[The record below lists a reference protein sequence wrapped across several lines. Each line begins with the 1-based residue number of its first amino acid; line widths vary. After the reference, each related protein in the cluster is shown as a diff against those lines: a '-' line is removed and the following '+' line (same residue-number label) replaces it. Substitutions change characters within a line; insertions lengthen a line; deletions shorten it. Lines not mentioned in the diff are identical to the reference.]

1 MMVMKEIFNFI
12 SKCKLLCVFLVIL
25 LGCSTKDNSTTSK
38 NEIDHA
44 IQRMAKDFVELKPM
58 QGFPYQDIT
67 LSEAYY
73 WQGKMAEYLGVE
85 YGGVIGYKTGGH
97 NVGPTFPTFPPDG
110 IRGLLLEK
118 MIFPSNSSVRLDA
131 TMRGFLE
138 ADLAFRVKDDSINEA
153 QNDLEILAGLDAIIP
168 FAEVPDPYYED
179 GTRTVF
185 GTVVSNMGSRFS
197 FVGEPVLLEANELW
211 LEKINNFTYA
221 VHDENGVLIEEGKI
235 KGWYEPLKVVYWLRD
250 HLLLSGIRLKAGD
263 LLSLGNIGII
273 RQLHPNSPR
282 GPAYQSNSFTLSYY
296 GLSDQSVSVTINV
309 DRGD

>member
-1 MMVMKEIFNFI
+1 MMAMKEIFNFI

-73 WQGKMAEYLGVE
+73 WQGKMAEHLGAE
-85 YGGVIGYKTGGH
+85 YGRVIGYKTGGH

-138 ADLAFRVKDDSINEA
+138 ADLAFRVKHDSINEA
-153 QNDLEILAGLDAIIP
+153 RNDLEILAGLDAIIP

-197 FVGEPVLLEANELW
+197 FV
-211 LEKINNFTYA
+211 
-221 VHDENGVLIEEGKI
+221 
-235 KGWYEPLKVVYWLRD
+235 
-250 HLLLSGIRLKAGD
+250 
-263 LLSLGNIGII
+263 
-273 RQLHPNSPR
+273 
-282 GPAYQSNSFTLSYY
+282 
-296 GLSDQSVSVTINV
+296 
-309 DRGD
+309 

>member
-25 LGCSTKDNSTTSK
+25 LGCSAKDNSTTSK

-44 IQRMAKDFVELKPM
+44 IQRMAKDFIELKPM

-73 WQGKMAEYLGVE
+73 WQGKMAEHLGAE
-85 YGGVIGYKTGGH
+85 YGRVIGYKTGGH
-97 NVGPTFPTFPPDG
+97 NAGPTFPTFPPDG

-138 ADLAFRVKDDSINEA
+138 ADLAFRVKHDSINEA
-153 QNDLEILAGLDAIIP
+153 RNDLEILAGLDAIIP
-168 FAEVPDPYYED
+168 FAEVPDPYYAD

-197 FVGEPVLLEANELW
+197 FVGEPVLLEANESW
-211 LEKINNFTYA
+211 VEKINNFTFA
-221 VHDENGVLIEEGKI
+221 VHDENGILIEEGKI
-235 KGWYEPLKVVYWLRD
+235 NGWYEPLKVIYWLRD
-250 HLLLSGIRLKAGD
+250 HLLLTGIRLKAGD

-282 GPAYQSNSFTLSYY
+282 GPAYQSDSFTLSYY
-296 GLSDQSVSVTINV
+296 GLSDQSASVTINV
-309 DRGD
+309 ERSD